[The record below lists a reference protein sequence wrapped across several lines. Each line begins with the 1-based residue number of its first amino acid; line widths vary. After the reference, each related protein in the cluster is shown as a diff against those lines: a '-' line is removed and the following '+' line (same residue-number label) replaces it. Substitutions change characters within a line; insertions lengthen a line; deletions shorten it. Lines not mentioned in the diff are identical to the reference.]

1 MKLICKKFLLNILVL
16 MVVMLPLRSGFA
28 LSMESSEK
36 DCMDGVE
43 AEVTTMMSHDGHDMS
58 ASVQT
63 VSQQEES
70 VCVCC
75 PQCDAQCAGCVHI
88 SAAITFDLL
97 LLSDAGTAEPV
108 SVTPRSLSTQ
118 TVTPPARPPQTL

>member
-1 MKLICKKFLLNILVL
+1 
-16 MVVMLPLRSGFA
+16 
-28 LSMESSEK
+28 
-36 DCMDGVE
+36 MDGVE
-43 AEVTTMMSHDGHDMS
+43 VEMTMMSHAGHDMP

-63 VSQQEES
+63 VSPQEES

-75 PQCDAQCAGCVHI
+75 PQCDAQCSGCVHI

-108 SVTPRSLSTQ
+108 SVNPGSLFTR
-118 TVTPPARPPQTL
+118 TVSPLARPPQTL